1 MEYHFIEKIAKLG
14 LEMDESDLIKRI
26 MTALRFLTKHTVDG
40 YSAEIVLSE
49 ESSGTR
55 KLFELLFTSQGI

>member
-40 YSAEIVLSE
+40 YSAEIVWHA
-49 ESSGTR
+49 
-55 KLFELLFTSQGI
+55 